1 MAEPFFKSLLETKP
15 EDVNPEKK
23 PGFLG
28 YVTDV
33 PVGIAKGASQAV
45 QGLLTLGAMPIDY
58 LADTN
63 LISAID
69 NIFEKITPETET
81 ALGDIT
87 SVLTQFGVPAAGAG
101 KIAQGIKVLKGAS
114 KMTKLSSIP
123 SIGGKTAE
131 LAKRTGF
138 YGSIGGITD
147 FVVSDPEE
155 NKTIF
160 QTLGYA
166 EDYES
171 DELKGSEKASEAF
184 KQKIKFGAEGALLGG
199 GLTAALPVAGT
210 LGFKYGIKPA
220 GQAIGFVGGN
230 TIRGLNYAVVNPM
243 TKIIGT
249 ETLGKG
255 VKLAGVGYDKVV
267 DKAMRSLNIPKADS
281 WKFLSSSPNAP
292 LKDRLFKKLD
302 NIKNVFK
309 SGGPLDTESA
319 ELLRKSG
326 NLVNKDERALIK
338 LMDDIDKNFKD
349 IASNYSIRFKEG
361 FKSTPIAQAENDLIF
376 NFLRTSGKEAEDI
389 FNQLPNQAIKDSAKK
404 LKDLISRLGK
414 DYGRLLSESP
424 DEATRDLGAQIIA
437 NGGAYLKQ
445 VFSAFKN
452 KSYKFDPEKIKG
464 AKEFFKN
471 LTKTNDDIAV
481 LVDDLAKTTD
491 RSSETWKKS
500 LDEFATNRMEYLK
513 RQIIESDRSPDT
525 IFNAVAKTFRIPTK
539 ELKKDVFVKA
549 DSLLKKDKVVEKITS
564 VEGELLKKGQTIQDI
579 VDVNKYRSVTDA
591 FLETSTDYRAAVT
604 DTFMQTAK
612 QVYQKQFFDRLA
624 DTGLESG
631 LFFRSLNEATT
642 KGINPNNLQQ
652 VVPLIKYG
660 EEFQS
665 KIFYNGINAEGKT
678 SGLYTTAEIANAI
691 RGVDETFGRLYDI
704 PLYKALMS
712 VKATGQIGKTVFS
725 PMTQI
730 RNVSTASF
738 FALASGLI
746 GGRTSL
752 GASFKLLADDLFPG
766 KNVSA
771 AKMADILSERIQRG
785 IIDTNIEV
793 NEIKTILQQAK
804 DGKFSLS
811 ALMNN
816 PTVKRAFDLYQGG
829 DNVWKLYADD
839 FYQDALDTAF
849 KYNGRG
855 IAADQAYRENIIDWY
870 RTVGRESRK
879 ADELATI
886 NTKILNTTDISQK
899 EALVKQFDGIGSNKD
914 ISAYLVTN
922 TIPTY
927 SKVPEIIKAI
937 RKLPIGNFIAF
948 PAEILRTSAH
958 LVNIGARE
966 LTSSNPFIRQMGAR
980 RLMGTTAVFGGIG
993 STIAYT
999 AEKITGVSDEKI
1011 KAFQRSAAPDY
1022 QKNATLIP
1030 LTESDT
1036 NGNFKYFN
1044 FSYTNPYDSMIRP
1057 VNAVFNAYANG
1068 TLNDKTADEI
1078 VFDALFYDKLTD
1090 TPGAFTEFI
1099 TPFVSE
1105 SIGSEAVFDIA
1116 FRNGE
1121 TRDGKTIYFEQ
1132 DSALEKIDKS
1142 LGHLFTQLEPGAN
1155 RSIRR
1160 VYKGI
1165 TGTFTQFGQQL
1176 DAKTEIGALLAGVR
1190 IEEAKPLNSMPFLI
1204 TSYGKDKQNIR
1215 REFGRNVFRVDATPE
1230 QRLAGFKEYIL
1241 DSFESQK
1248 VFYQVLQDM
1257 KTMGVSSRKVED
1269 ILEKRLRNKSEV
1281 EQLIDGEFKVPGF
1294 SEETFD
1300 DLVDR
1305 LKIEDPIQAAKVAS
1319 EIRQSVRAMERL
1331 RRRLRRVDLDDSRE
1345 EVDNKINSILFPTI
1359 SRFRGED
1366 PVTSTQTT
1374 QKAELPVPIGLDT
1387 PINTNIINQSIG
1399 NVQNDLL
1406 RQIELQKLT

>member
-23 PGFLG
+23 PGFLD

-33 PVGIAKGASQAV
+33 PIGIAKGASQAV

-87 SVLTQFGVPAAGAG
+87 SVLTQFGVPAAGAV

-155 NKTIF
+155 NKTIS

-166 EDYES
+166 EDYEG
-171 DELKGSEKASEAF
+171 DELKGSEKAAEAF

-230 TIRGLNYAVVNPM
+230 ALRGLNYAVVNPM
-243 TKIIGT
+243 SKIIGT

-292 LKDRLFKKLD
+292 LKERLAKKLD

-326 NLVNKDERALIK
+326 NLVNADERALIK
-338 LMDDIDKNFKD
+338 LMNDIDKNFKD
-349 IASNYSIRFKEG
+349 IASNYSVRFKEG

-404 LKDLISRLGK
+404 LKDLMSRLGK

-500 LDEFATNRMEYLK
+500 LDEFSTNRMEYLK

-539 ELKKDVFVKA
+539 ELKKDAFVKA

-564 VEGELLKKGQTIQDI
+564 VEGELLKKGQTIQDV

-879 ADELATI
+879 ADELATL

-899 EALVKQFDGIGSNKD
+899 EALVKQFDSIGSNKD

-980 RLMGTTAVFGGIG
+980 RLMGATAVFGGIG

-1068 TLNDKTADEI
+1068 TLNDKTADQI

-1121 TRDGKTIYFEQ
+1121 TRDGRTIYFDQ
-1132 DSALEKIDKS
+1132 DTALEKIDKS

-1176 DAKTEIGALLAGVR
+1176 DAKTELGALLAGVR
-1190 IEEAKPLNSMPFLI
+1190 VEEAKPLNSMPFLI

-1345 EVDNKINSILFPTI
+1345 EVDSKINSILFPTI

-1366 PVTSTQTT
+1366 PITNTQTT
-1374 QKAELPVPIGLDT
+1374 QKAELPVPMGLDT
-1387 PINTNIINQSIG
+1387 PINTSIVNQSIG

>member
-28 YVTDV
+28 YVTDI

-87 SVLTQFGVPAAGAG
+87 SVLTQFGVPAAGAV

-131 LAKRTGF
+131 LAKRAGF
-138 YGSIGGITD
+138 YGSIGGVTD

-155 NKTIF
+155 NRTIA

-166 EDYES
+166 EDYKG
-171 DELKGSEKASEAF
+171 DELKGSEKAAEAF

-230 TIRGLNYAVVNPM
+230 ALRGLNYAVVNPI

-292 LKDRLFKKLD
+292 LKERLAKKLD

-326 NLVNKDERALIK
+326 NLVNADERALIK

-349 IASNYSIRFKEG
+349 IASNYSVRFKEG

-389 FNQLPNQAIKDSAKK
+389 FNQLPNQAIKNSAKK
-404 LKDLISRLGK
+404 LKDLMSRLGK

-464 AKEFFKN
+464 AKDFFKN

-539 ELKKDVFVKA
+539 ELKKDAFVKA

-564 VEGELLKKGQTIQDI
+564 VEGELLKKGQTIQDV

-665 KIFYNGINAEGKT
+665 KIFYHGINAEGKT

-849 KYNGRG
+849 KFNGRG
-855 IAADQAYRENIIDWY
+855 VAADQAYRENIIDWY

-879 ADELATI
+879 ADELATL

-899 EALVKQFDGIGSNKD
+899 EALVKQFDSIGSNKD

-1030 LTESDT
+1030 LTESDS

-1068 TLNDKTADEI
+1068 TLNDKTADQI

-1090 TPGAFTEFI
+1090 TPGALTEFI

-1121 TRDGKTIYFEQ
+1121 TRDGRTIYFDQ
-1132 DSALEKIDKS
+1132 DTALEKIDKS

-1176 DAKTEIGALLAGVR
+1176 DAKTELGALLAGVR
-1190 IEEAKPLNSMPFLI
+1190 VEEAKPLNSMPFLI

-1248 VFYQVLQDM
+1248 VFYQVLKDM

-1305 LKIEDPIQAAKVAS
+1305 LKIEDPIQAAKIAS

-1359 SRFRGED
+1359 SRFRGDES
-1366 PVTSTQTT
+1366 PSGIATVQ
-1374 QKAELPVPIGLDT
+1374 AVELPVPQGLDT
-1387 PINTNIINQSIG
+1387 PVNTNIINQSIG
-1399 NVQNDLL
+1399 NIQNDLL
-1406 RQIELQKLT
+1406 RQIELQKLI

>member
-1 MAEPFFKSLLETKP
+1 M
-15 EDVNPEKK
+15 
-23 PGFLG
+23 
-28 YVTDV
+28 
-33 PVGIAKGASQAV
+33 
-45 QGLLTLGAMPIDY
+45 
-58 LADTN
+58 
-63 LISAID
+63 
-69 NIFEKITPETET
+69 
-81 ALGDIT
+81 
-87 SVLTQFGVPAAGAG
+87 AG
-101 KIAQGIKVLKGAS
+101 KTS
-114 KMTKLSSIP
+114 
-123 SIGGKTAE
+123 E
-131 LAKRTGF
+131 LAKRAGF
-138 YGSIGGITD
+138 YGSIGGVTD
-147 FVVSDPEE
+147 FVVSNPAE
-155 NKTIF
+155 NKTVA

-166 EDYES
+166 EDYKG
-171 DELKGSEKASEAF
+171 DELKGSEKAAEAF

-220 GQAIGFVGGN
+220 GKAVAFVGGN
-230 TIRGLNYAVVNPM
+230 TLRGLNYAVVNPM

-255 VKLAGVGYDKVV
+255 IKLAGVGYDKVV
-267 DKAMRSLNIPKADS
+267 DKAMRSLNIPRADS

-292 LKDRLFKKLD
+292 LKDRLLKKLD

-309 SGGPLDTESA
+309 STGPLDVESRR
-319 ELLRKSG
+319 LLEKSG
-326 NLVNKDERALIK
+326 NYVNADEKELIK

-349 IASNYSIRFKEG
+349 IATNYSVRFKDG

-376 NFLRTSGKEAEDI
+376 NFLRTSGKEADDI
-389 FNQLPNQAIKDSAKK
+389 FNQLPNQAIKDSAKR
-404 LKDLISRLGK
+404 LKELMTRLGK
-414 DYGRLLSESP
+414 QYGELISETKGTGAMAEGS
-424 DEATRDLGAQIIA
+424 RDLGAQIVA

-452 KSYKFDPEKIKG
+452 KSYKFDPEKVKG

-491 RSSETWKKS
+491 RSSDAWNKS
-500 LDEFATNRMEYLK
+500 LDEFATNRMELLK

-525 IFNAVAKTFRIPTK
+525 IFNEVAKVFRIPTK
-539 ELKKDVFVKA
+539 TLKDEAGEVVGTVEGA
-549 DSLLKKDKVVEKITS
+549 LLKQ
-564 VEGELLKKGQTIQDI
+564 GQTVQDI
-579 VDVNKYRSVTDA
+579 VDVKKYKSITDA

-612 QVYQKQFFDRLA
+612 QVYSKQFFDRLA

-631 LFFRSLNEATT
+631 LFFRSRNEAVA
-642 KGINPNNLQQ
+642 KGVNPNNLQQ
-652 VVPLIKYG
+652 VKRLDKYG
-660 EEFQS
+660 EQFDS
-665 KIFYNGINAEGKT
+665 KMFNEGIASDGGP
-678 SGLYTTAEIANAI
+678 SGLLTTPEIANAI

-766 KNVSA
+766 ANVSA
-771 AKMADILSERIQRG
+771 VKVAEKLSEKVQRG

-829 DNVWKLYADD
+829 DNVWKLYADE

-849 KYNGRG
+849 KYNGKG

-870 RTVGRESRK
+870 RTVGRETRK
-879 ADELATI
+879 ADELAAI
-886 NTKILNTTDISQK
+886 NRKILDTTDISQK
-899 EALVKQFDGIGSNKD
+899 EALVRQFDGIGSNKD

-980 RLMGTTAVFGGIG
+980 RLMGTSAVFGGIG

-999 AEKITGVSDEKI
+999 AEKITGVSDEKV

-1030 LTESDT
+1030 LTESDS

-1068 TLNDKTADEI
+1068 TLNDKTADQI
-1078 VFDALFYDKLTD
+1078 VFDALFYDKLTN
-1090 TPGAFTEFI
+1090 TPGALTEFI

-1121 TRDGKTIYFEQ
+1121 TRDGKQIYFPDQ

-1176 DAKTEIGALLAGVR
+1176 DAKTELGALLAGVR
-1190 IEEAKPLNSMPFLI
+1190 VEEAKPLNSMPFLI

-1241 DSFESQK
+1241 DSFDAQK

-1281 EQLIDGEFKVPGF
+1281 SQLIEGDFKVPGF
-1294 SEETFD
+1294 SEETFE
-1300 DLVDR
+1300 DLVNR
-1305 LKIEDPIQAAKVAS
+1305 LRIEDPIQAAKVGS
-1319 EIRQSVRAMERL
+1319 EIRQTIRVMNRL
-1331 RRRLRRVDLDDSRE
+1331 RDRLDRVDLDDSRE
-1345 EVDNKINSILFPTI
+1345 EIDAKINSILFPTI
-1359 SRFRGED
+1359 SRLRGDET
-1366 PVTSTQTT
+1366 PSGIATV
-1374 QKAELPVPIGLDT
+1374 QKVELPVPQGLNT
-1387 PINTNIINQSIG
+1387 PVNTNIINQSIG

-1406 RQIELQKLT
+1406 RQIELQKLI

>member
-1 MAEPFFKSLLETKP
+1 MSREVFFKSLFEQKP
-15 EDVNPEKK
+15 EDVSPEKK

-28 YVTDV
+28 YVTDI

-87 SVLTQFGVPAAGAG
+87 SVLTQFGVPAAGAV

-155 NKTIF
+155 NRTIA

-166 EDYES
+166 EDYKG

-199 GLTAALPVAGT
+199 GITAALPVAGT

-220 GQAIGFVGGN
+220 GKAIGFVGGN
-230 TIRGLNYAVVNPM
+230 TLRGLNYAVVNPM

-249 ETLGKG
+249 ETVGKG

-292 LKDRLFKKLD
+292 LKDRLLKKLD
-302 NIKNVFK
+302 NVKNVFK
-309 SGGPLDTESA
+309 STGPLDVESRR
-319 ELLRKSG
+319 LLEKSG
-326 NLVNKDERALIK
+326 TLVNKDEKTLIK

-376 NFLRTSGKEAEDI
+376 NYLRTSGQEATDI
-389 FNQLPNQAIKDSAKK
+389 FNQLPNQAIKRSARR
-404 LKDLISRLGK
+404 LKALMKNLGK
-414 DYGRLLSESP
+414 NYGRLLSESP
-424 DEATRDLGAQIIA
+424 DEATRDLGAQIVA

-471 LTKTNDDIAV
+471 LTNKNDDIAI

-491 RSSETWKKS
+491 RSSDVWKKS
-500 LDEFATNRMEYLK
+500 LDEFATNRMELLK

-525 IFNAVAKTFRIPTK
+525 IFNKIAKVFRIPTK
-539 ELKKDVFVKA
+539 TLRDEA
-549 DSLLKKDKVVEKITS
+549 GEVVGT
-564 VEGELLKKGQTIQDI
+564 VEGALLKKGQTVQDI

-612 QVYQKQFFDRLA
+612 QVYSKQFFDRLA
-624 DTGLESG
+624 DTGLQSG
-631 LFFRSLNEATT
+631 LFFRSANEAVA
-642 KGINPNNLQQ
+642 KGINPNNLKQ
-652 VVPLIKYG
+652 VVPLIRYG

-665 KIFYNGINAEGKT
+665 KMFYNGIDDVGKT
-678 SGLYTTAEIANAI
+678 SGLYTTPEIANAI

-746 GGRTSL
+746 GGKTSL

-771 AKMADILSERIQRG
+771 AKLARILSDRVERG
-785 IIDTNIEV
+785 VIDTNIEV

-811 ALMNN
+811 ALMSN

-829 DNVWKLYADD
+829 DNVWKIYADD

-849 KYNGRG
+849 KFNGKG
-855 IAADQAYRENIIDWY
+855 VAADQAYRENIIDWY

-886 NTKILNTTDISQK
+886 NTKILNTTDLSQK
-899 EALVKQFDGIGSNKD
+899 EALVRQFDGIGNNKD

-958 LVNIGARE
+958 LINIGARE

-1011 KAFQRSAAPDY
+1011 KAFQRSAAPGY

-1030 LTESDT
+1030 LTESDS

-1068 TLNDKTADEI
+1068 TLNDKTADKI
-1078 VFDALFYDKLTD
+1078 VFDALFYDNLTN
-1090 TPGAFTEFI
+1090 TPGALTEFI

-1105 SIGSEAVFDIA
+1105 SIGSEAVFDIV

-1121 TRDGKTIYFEQ
+1121 TRDGRRIYFEQ
-1132 DSALEKIDKS
+1132 DSALEVIDKS

-1176 DAKTEIGALLAGVR
+1176 DAKTELGALLAGVR
-1190 IEEAKPLNSMPFLI
+1190 VEEAKPLNSMPFII
-1204 TSYGKDKQNIR
+1204 TSYGKDKSNIR
-1215 REFGRNVFRVDATPE
+1215 AEFGRNVFRVDATPE
-1230 QRLAGFKEYIL
+1230 QRLAAFKEYIL

-1248 VFYQVLQDM
+1248 VFYQVLEDM
-1257 KTMGVSSRKVED
+1257 KTMGVSRRKLKN
-1269 ILEKRLRNKSEV
+1269 ILDSRLRNKSEV
-1281 EQLIDGEFKVPGF
+1281 RQLTKGDFKVPAF
-1294 SEETFD
+1294 NEETFED
-1300 DLVDR
+1300 QIKR
-1305 LKIEDPIQAAKVAS
+1305 LKLEDPIQAAKVSS
-1319 EIRQSVRAMERL
+1319 EVRQALRAMERL
-1331 RRRLRRVDLDDSRE
+1331 RKRLRRIDLDDTR
-1345 EVDNKINSILFPTI
+1345 DFLDGKINSILFPTI
-1359 SRFRGED
+1359 SRLRGDE
-1366 PVTSTQTT
+1366 PVTSTQET

>member
-1 MAEPFFKSLLETKP
+1 
-15 EDVNPEKK
+15 
-23 PGFLG
+23 
-28 YVTDV
+28 
-33 PVGIAKGASQAV
+33 
-45 QGLLTLGAMPIDY
+45 
-58 LADTN
+58 
-63 LISAID
+63 
-69 NIFEKITPETET
+69 
-81 ALGDIT
+81 
-87 SVLTQFGVPAAGAG
+87 
-101 KIAQGIKVLKGAS
+101 
-114 KMTKLSSIP
+114 MTKLSSIP

-155 NKTIF
+155 NRTIF

-166 EDYES
+166 EDYKG
-171 DELKGSEKASEAF
+171 DELKGSEKAAEAF

-302 NIKNVFK
+302 SIINVFK
-309 SGGPLDTESA
+309 SGGPLDAESA

-326 NLVNKDERALIK
+326 NLVNADERALIK

-376 NFLRTSGKEAEDI
+376 NYLRASGKEAEDI
-389 FNQLPNQAIKDSAKK
+389 FNQLPNQTIKDSAKK

-879 ADELATI
+879 ADELAAI

-899 EALVKQFDGIGSNKD
+899 EVLVKQFDSIGSNKD

-993 STIAYT
+993 STIAYA

-1068 TLNDKTADEI
+1068 TLNDKTADQI

-1105 SIGSEAVFDIA
+1105 SIGSEAVFDVA
-1116 FRNGE
+1116 FRGGE

>member
-1 MAEPFFKSLLETKP
+1 MSREVFFKSLFEQKP
-15 EDVNPEKK
+15 EEVSPEKK

-28 YVTDV
+28 YVTDI

-87 SVLTQFGVPAAGAG
+87 SVLTQFGVPAAGAV

-155 NKTIF
+155 NRTIA

-166 EDYES
+166 EDYKG
-171 DELKGSEKASEAF
+171 DELKGSEKAAEAF

-220 GQAIGFVGGN
+220 GKAVAFVGGN
-230 TIRGLNYAVVNPM
+230 TLRGLNYAVVNPM

-249 ETLGKG
+249 ETVGKG

-267 DKAMRSLNIPKADS
+267 DKAMRSLNIPRADS

-292 LKDRLFKKLD
+292 LKDRLLKKLD

-309 SGGPLDTESA
+309 STGPLDVESRR
-319 ELLRKSG
+319 LLEKSG
-326 NLVNKDERALIK
+326 TLVNKDEKTLIK

-376 NFLRTSGKEAEDI
+376 NYLRTSGKEAKDI
-389 FNQLPNQAIKDSAKK
+389 FDQLPNQAIKRSARR
-404 LKDLISRLGK
+404 LKALMKNLGK
-414 DYGRLLSESP
+414 NYGRLLSESP
-424 DEATRDLGAQIIA
+424 DEATRDLGAQIVA

-464 AKEFFKN
+464 AKDFFKN

-481 LVDDLAKTTD
+481 IVDDLAKTTD
-491 RSSETWKKS
+491 RSSDAWNKS
-500 LDEFATNRMEYLK
+500 LDEFSTNRMELLK

-539 ELKKDVFVKA
+539 TLRDEAGDIVG
-549 DSLLKKDKVVEKITS
+549 T
-564 VEGELLKKGQTIQDI
+564 VEGALLKKGQTVQDV
-579 VDVNKYRSVTDA
+579 VDVKKYKSITDA

-612 QVYQKQFFDRLA
+612 QVYSKQFFDRLA
-624 DTGLESG
+624 DTGLQSG
-631 LFFRSLNEATT
+631 LFFRSANEAVA
-642 KGINPNNLQQ
+642 KGVNPNNLKQ
-652 VVPLIKYG
+652 VVPLIRYG

-665 KIFYNGINAEGKT
+665 KMFYNGIAADGKT
-678 SGLYTTAEIANAI
+678 SGLYTTPEIANAI

-752 GASFKLLADDLFPG
+752 GSSFKLLADDLFPG

-771 AKMADILSERIQRG
+771 AKLARVLSDRVERG
-785 IIDTNIEV
+785 VIDTNIEV

-829 DNVWKLYADD
+829 DNVWKIYADD

-849 KYNGRG
+849 KFNGKG
-855 IAADQAYRENIIDWY
+855 VAADQAYRENIIDWY

-899 EALVKQFDGIGSNKD
+899 EALVRQFDGIGNNKD

-1011 KAFQRSAAPDY
+1011 KAFQRSAAPGY

-1030 LTESDT
+1030 LTESDST
-1036 NGNFKYFN
+1036 GNFKYFN

-1057 VNAVFNAYANG
+1057 VNAIFNAYANG
-1068 TLNDKTADEI
+1068 TLNEKSADRI
-1078 VFDALFYDKLTD
+1078 VFDALFYDNLTN
-1090 TPGAFTEFI
+1090 TPGALTEFI

-1121 TRDGKTIYFEQ
+1121 TRDGRRIYFEQ

-1155 RSIRR
+1155 RSVRR

-1176 DAKTEIGALLAGVR
+1176 DAKTELGALLAGVR
-1190 IEEAKPLNSMPFLI
+1190 VEEAKPLNSMPFII
-1204 TSYGKDKQNIR
+1204 TSYGKDKSNIR
-1215 REFGRNVFRVDATPE
+1215 AEFGRNVFRVDATPE
-1230 QRLAGFKEYIL
+1230 QRLAAFKEYIL

-1248 VFYQVLQDM
+1248 VFYQVLEDM
-1257 KTMGVSSRKVED
+1257 KTMGVSRKKLKD
-1269 ILEKRLRNKSEV
+1269 ILDSRLRNKSEV
-1281 EQLIDGEFKVPGF
+1281 RLLTKGDFKVPAF
-1294 SEETFD
+1294 NEETFED
-1300 DLVDR
+1300 QIKR
-1305 LKIEDPIQAAKVAS
+1305 LKLEDPIQAAKVSS
-1319 EIRQSVRAMERL
+1319 EIRQALRAMDRLRKRL
-1331 RRRLRRVDLDDSRE
+1331 RRIDLNDTRDFL
-1345 EVDNKINSILFPTI
+1345 DGKINSILFPTI
-1359 SRFRGED
+1359 SRLRGDES
-1366 PVTSTQTT
+1366 PSGIAEVQT
-1374 QKAELPVPIGLDT
+1374 AELPVPQGLDT
-1387 PINTNIINQSIG
+1387 PVNTNIINQSIG

-1406 RQIELQKLT
+1406 RQIELQKLI

>member
-87 SVLTQFGVPAAGAG
+87 SVLTQFGVPAAGAV

-166 EDYES
+166 EDYEG

-513 RQIIESDRSPDT
+513 RQINESDRSPDT

-604 DTFMQTAK
+604 DTFKQTAK

-712 VKATGQIGKTVFS
+712 VKDTGQIGKTVFS

-870 RTVGRESRK
+870 RTVGRESRI

-1345 EVDNKINSILFPTI
+1345 EVDIKINSILFPTI

>member
-1 MAEPFFKSLLETKP
+1 MSREVFFKSLFEEKP
-15 EDVNPEKK
+15 EEVSPEKK

-28 YVTDV
+28 YVKDV

-87 SVLTQFGVPAAGAG
+87 SVLTQFGVPAAGAV

-114 KMTKLSSIP
+114 QMTKLSSLP
-123 SIGGKTAE
+123 TIGAKTAE

-155 NKTIF
+155 NKTIA

-166 EDYES
+166 EDYKG
-171 DELKGSEKASEAF
+171 DELKGSEKAAEAF

-230 TIRGLNYAVVNPM
+230 ALRGLDYVVVNPM
-243 TKIIGT
+243 SKIIGT
-249 ETLGKG
+249 ETVGKG
-255 VKLAGVGYDKVV
+255 VKLLGAGYDKAV

-292 LKDRLFKKLD
+292 LKDRLLKKLD

-309 SGGPLDTESA
+309 STGPLDVESRR
-319 ELLRKSG
+319 LLEKSG
-326 NLVNKDERALIK
+326 NYVNADEKELIK
-338 LMDDIDKNFKD
+338 LMNDIDKNFKD
-349 IASNYSIRFKEG
+349 IATNYSVRFKDG

-376 NFLRTSGKEAEDI
+376 NFLRTSGDEAKDI
-389 FNQLPNQAIKDSAKK
+389 FNQLPNQAIKDSAKR
-404 LKDLISRLGK
+404 LKELMTRLGK
-414 DYGRLLSESP
+414 QYGELISETKGTGAMAEGS
-424 DEATRDLGAQIIA
+424 RDLGAQIVA

-452 KSYKFDPEKIKG
+452 KAYKFNPEKVKG

-481 LVDDLAKTTD
+481 LIDDLAKTTD
-491 RSSETWKKS
+491 RSSETWNKS
-500 LDEFATNRMEYLK
+500 LDEFATNRMELLK

-525 IFNAVAKTFRIPTK
+525 IFNEVAKVFRIPTK
-539 ELKKDVFVKA
+539 TLRDEAGEVIGTVEGA
-549 DSLLKKDKVVEKITS
+549 LLKQ
-564 VEGELLKKGQTIQDI
+564 GQTVQDI
-579 VDVNKYRSVTDA
+579 VDVKKYKSITDA

-631 LFFRSLNEATT
+631 LFFRSRNEAVA

-652 VVPLIKYG
+652 VVKMDKYG
-660 EEFQS
+660 EVFDS
-665 KIFYNGINAEGKT
+665 KIFNSGLKSDGTK
-678 SGLYTTAEIANAI
+678 SGLYTTPEIANAI

-746 GGRTSL
+746 GGKTSL

-771 AKMADILSERIQRG
+771 VKLAEKLSERVQRG

-829 DNVWKLYADD
+829 DNVWKLYADN

-849 KYNGRG
+849 KYNGKG
-855 IAADQAYRENIIDWY
+855 VAADQAYRENIIDWY
-870 RTVGRESRK
+870 RTVGRETRK
-879 ADELATI
+879 ADELAAI
-886 NTKILNTTDISQK
+886 NRKILDTTDISQK
-899 EALVKQFDGIGSNKD
+899 EALVKQFDGMGSNKD

-980 RLMGTTAVFGGIG
+980 RLMGTSAVFGGIG

-1030 LTESDT
+1030 LTKSDA

-1068 TLNDKTADEI
+1068 TLNDKNADQI
-1078 VFDALFYDKLTD
+1078 VFDALFYDKLTN
-1090 TPGAFTEFI
+1090 TPGALTEFF

-1116 FRNGE
+1116 FRGGE
-1121 TRDGKTIYFEQ
+1121 TRDGRKIYFDQ
-1132 DSALEKIDKS
+1132 DNALERIDKS

-1176 DAKTEIGALLAGVR
+1176 DAKTELGALLAGVR
-1190 IEEAKPLNSMPFLI
+1190 VEEAKPLNSMPFII
-1204 TSYGKDKQNIR
+1204 TSYGKDKLNLR
-1215 REFGRNVFRVDATPE
+1215 AEFGRNVFRVDATPE
-1230 QRLAGFKEYIL
+1230 QRLAAFKEYIL
-1241 DSFESQK
+1241 DSFDSQK
-1248 VFYQVLQDM
+1248 VFYQVLEDM
-1257 KTMGVSSRKVED
+1257 KTMGVSRRKIKD
-1269 ILEKRLRNKSEV
+1269 ILDSRLRNKSEV
-1281 EQLIDGEFKVPGF
+1281 KQLTRGDFKVPAF
-1294 SEETFD
+1294 SEKTFED
-1300 DLVDR
+1300 QIKR
-1305 LKIEDPIQAAKVAS
+1305 LRLEDPIQAAKVSS
-1319 EIRQSVRAMERL
+1319 EVRQALRAMERL
-1331 RRRLRRVDLDDSRE
+1331 RKRLRRVDLDDTR
-1345 EVDNKINSILFPTI
+1345 DFLDGKINSILFPTI
-1359 SRFRGED
+1359 SRLRGDEI
-1366 PVTSTQTT
+1366 PSGIAEVQT
-1374 QKAELPVPIGLDT
+1374 AELPVPQGLDT
-1387 PINTNIINQSIG
+1387 PVNTNIINQSIG

-1406 RQIELQKLT
+1406 RQIELQKLI

>member
-87 SVLTQFGVPAAGAG
+87 SVLTQFGVPAAGAV

-166 EDYES
+166 EDYEG

-539 ELKKDVFVKA
+539 ELKKDVFVK
-549 DSLLKKDKVVEKITS
+549 KK
-564 VEGELLKKGQTIQDI
+564 
-579 VDVNKYRSVTDA
+579 N
-591 FLETSTDYRAAVT
+591 
-604 DTFMQTAK
+604 
-612 QVYQKQFFDRLA
+612 
-624 DTGLESG
+624 
-631 LFFRSLNEATT
+631 
-642 KGINPNNLQQ
+642 
-652 VVPLIKYG
+652 
-660 EEFQS
+660 
-665 KIFYNGINAEGKT
+665 
-678 SGLYTTAEIANAI
+678 
-691 RGVDETFGRLYDI
+691 
-704 PLYKALMS
+704 
-712 VKATGQIGKTVFS
+712 
-725 PMTQI
+725 
-730 RNVSTASF
+730 
-738 FALASGLI
+738 
-746 GGRTSL
+746 
-752 GASFKLLADDLFPG
+752 
-766 KNVSA
+766 
-771 AKMADILSERIQRG
+771 
-785 IIDTNIEV
+785 
-793 NEIKTILQQAK
+793 
-804 DGKFSLS
+804 
-811 ALMNN
+811 
-816 PTVKRAFDLYQGG
+816 
-829 DNVWKLYADD
+829 
-839 FYQDALDTAF
+839 
-849 KYNGRG
+849 
-855 IAADQAYRENIIDWY
+855 
-870 RTVGRESRK
+870 
-879 ADELATI
+879 
-886 NTKILNTTDISQK
+886 
-899 EALVKQFDGIGSNKD
+899 
-914 ISAYLVTN
+914 
-922 TIPTY
+922 
-927 SKVPEIIKAI
+927 
-937 RKLPIGNFIAF
+937 
-948 PAEILRTSAH
+948 
-958 LVNIGARE
+958 
-966 LTSSNPFIRQMGAR
+966 
-980 RLMGTTAVFGGIG
+980 
-993 STIAYT
+993 
-999 AEKITGVSDEKI
+999 
-1011 KAFQRSAAPDY
+1011 
-1022 QKNATLIP
+1022 
-1030 LTESDT
+1030 
-1036 NGNFKYFN
+1036 
-1044 FSYTNPYDSMIRP
+1044 
-1057 VNAVFNAYANG
+1057 
-1068 TLNDKTADEI
+1068 
-1078 VFDALFYDKLTD
+1078 
-1090 TPGAFTEFI
+1090 
-1099 TPFVSE
+1099 
-1105 SIGSEAVFDIA
+1105 
-1116 FRNGE
+1116 
-1121 TRDGKTIYFEQ
+1121 
-1132 DSALEKIDKS
+1132 
-1142 LGHLFTQLEPGAN
+1142 
-1155 RSIRR
+1155 
-1160 VYKGI
+1160 
-1165 TGTFTQFGQQL
+1165 
-1176 DAKTEIGALLAGVR
+1176 
-1190 IEEAKPLNSMPFLI
+1190 
-1204 TSYGKDKQNIR
+1204 
-1215 REFGRNVFRVDATPE
+1215 
-1230 QRLAGFKEYIL
+1230 
-1241 DSFESQK
+1241 
-1248 VFYQVLQDM
+1248 
-1257 KTMGVSSRKVED
+1257 
-1269 ILEKRLRNKSEV
+1269 
-1281 EQLIDGEFKVPGF
+1281 
-1294 SEETFD
+1294 
-1300 DLVDR
+1300 
-1305 LKIEDPIQAAKVAS
+1305 
-1319 EIRQSVRAMERL
+1319 
-1331 RRRLRRVDLDDSRE
+1331 
-1345 EVDNKINSILFPTI
+1345 
-1359 SRFRGED
+1359 
-1366 PVTSTQTT
+1366 
-1374 QKAELPVPIGLDT
+1374 
-1387 PINTNIINQSIG
+1387 
-1399 NVQNDLL
+1399 
-1406 RQIELQKLT
+1406 

>member
-87 SVLTQFGVPAAGAG
+87 SVLTQFGVPAAGAV

-166 EDYES
+166 EDYEG

-1105 SIGSEAVFDIA
+1105 SIGSEAVFDVA
-1116 FRNGE
+1116 FRGGE

-1345 EVDNKINSILFPTI
+1345 AVDNKINSILFPTI

>member
-1 MAEPFFKSLLETKP
+1 MAAPFFKSLLETKP

-87 SVLTQFGVPAAGAG
+87 SVLTQFGVPAAGAV

-166 EDYES
+166 EDYEG

-376 NFLRTSGKEAEDI
+376 NYLRASGKEAEDI

-464 AKEFFKN
+464 AKEFYKY

-730 RNVSTASF
+730 RNVSIASF
-738 FALASGLI
+738 FALASRLI

-870 RTVGRESRK
+870 RTVGREFRK

-1132 DSALEKIDKS
+1132 DSALEK
-1142 LGHLFTQLEPGAN
+1142 
-1155 RSIRR
+1155 
-1160 VYKGI
+1160 
-1165 TGTFTQFGQQL
+1165 
-1176 DAKTEIGALLAGVR
+1176 
-1190 IEEAKPLNSMPFLI
+1190 
-1204 TSYGKDKQNIR
+1204 
-1215 REFGRNVFRVDATPE
+1215 
-1230 QRLAGFKEYIL
+1230 
-1241 DSFESQK
+1241 
-1248 VFYQVLQDM
+1248 
-1257 KTMGVSSRKVED
+1257 
-1269 ILEKRLRNKSEV
+1269 
-1281 EQLIDGEFKVPGF
+1281 
-1294 SEETFD
+1294 
-1300 DLVDR
+1300 
-1305 LKIEDPIQAAKVAS
+1305 
-1319 EIRQSVRAMERL
+1319 
-1331 RRRLRRVDLDDSRE
+1331 
-1345 EVDNKINSILFPTI
+1345 
-1359 SRFRGED
+1359 
-1366 PVTSTQTT
+1366 
-1374 QKAELPVPIGLDT
+1374 
-1387 PINTNIINQSIG
+1387 
-1399 NVQNDLL
+1399 
-1406 RQIELQKLT
+1406 

>member
-87 SVLTQFGVPAAGAG
+87 SVLTQFGVPAAGAV

-166 EDYES
+166 EDYEG

-899 EALVKQFDGIGSNKD
+899 EALVKQFDSIGSNKD

-1068 TLNDKTADEI
+1068 TLNDKTADQI

-1105 SIGSEAVFDIA
+1105 SIGSEAVFDVA
-1116 FRNGE
+1116 FRGGE

>member
-1 MAEPFFKSLLETKP
+1 MSREVFFKSLFEQKP
-15 EDVNPEKK
+15 EEVSPEKK

-28 YVTDV
+28 YVTDI

-87 SVLTQFGVPAAGAG
+87 SVLTQFGVPAAGAV

-155 NKTIF
+155 NRTIA

-166 EDYES
+166 EDYKG
-171 DELKGSEKASEAF
+171 DELKGSEKAAEAF

-220 GQAIGFVGGN
+220 GKAVAFVGGN
-230 TIRGLNYAVVNPM
+230 TLRGLNYAVVNPM

-249 ETLGKG
+249 ETVGKG

-267 DKAMRSLNIPKADS
+267 DKAMRSLNIPRADS

-292 LKDRLFKKLD
+292 LKNRLLKKLD

-309 SGGPLDTESA
+309 STGPLDVESRR
-319 ELLRKSG
+319 LLEKSG
-326 NLVNKDERALIK
+326 TLVNKDEKTLIK

-376 NFLRTSGKEAEDI
+376 NYLRTSGKEAKDI
-389 FNQLPNQAIKDSAKK
+389 FDQLPNQAIKRSARR
-404 LKDLISRLGK
+404 LKALMKNLGK
-414 DYGRLLSESP
+414 NYGRLLSESP
-424 DEATRDLGAQIIA
+424 DEATRDLGAQIVA

-464 AKEFFKN
+464 AKDFFKN

-481 LVDDLAKTTD
+481 IVDDLAKTTD
-491 RSSETWKKS
+491 RSSDAWNKS
-500 LDEFATNRMEYLK
+500 LDEFSTNRMELLK

-539 ELKKDVFVKA
+539 TLRDEAGDIVG
-549 DSLLKKDKVVEKITS
+549 T
-564 VEGELLKKGQTIQDI
+564 VEGALLKKGQTVQDV
-579 VDVNKYRSVTDA
+579 VDVKKYKSITDA

-612 QVYQKQFFDRLA
+612 QVYSKQFFDRLA
-624 DTGLESG
+624 DTGLQSG
-631 LFFRSLNEATT
+631 LFFRSANEAVA
-642 KGINPNNLQQ
+642 KGINSNNLKQ
-652 VVPLIKYG
+652 VVPLIRYG

-665 KIFYNGINAEGKT
+665 KMFYNGIAADGKT
-678 SGLYTTAEIANAI
+678 SGLYTTPEIANAI

-752 GASFKLLADDLFPG
+752 GSSFKLLADDLFPG

-771 AKMADILSERIQRG
+771 AKLARVLSDRVERG
-785 IIDTNIEV
+785 VIDTNIEV

-829 DNVWKLYADD
+829 DNVWKIYADD

-849 KYNGRG
+849 KFNGKG
-855 IAADQAYRENIIDWY
+855 VAADQAYRENIIDWY

-899 EALVKQFDGIGSNKD
+899 EALVRQFDGIGNNKD

-1011 KAFQRSAAPDY
+1011 KAFQRSAAPGY

-1030 LTESDT
+1030 LTESDST
-1036 NGNFKYFN
+1036 GNFKYFN

-1057 VNAVFNAYANG
+1057 VNAIFNAYANG
-1068 TLNDKTADEI
+1068 TLNEKSADRI
-1078 VFDALFYDKLTD
+1078 VFDALFYDNLTN
-1090 TPGAFTEFI
+1090 TPGALTEFI

-1121 TRDGKTIYFEQ
+1121 TRDGRRIYFEQ

-1155 RSIRR
+1155 RSVRR

-1176 DAKTEIGALLAGVR
+1176 DAKTELGALLAGVR
-1190 IEEAKPLNSMPFLI
+1190 VEEAKPLNSMPFII
-1204 TSYGKDKQNIR
+1204 TSYGKDKSNIR
-1215 REFGRNVFRVDATPE
+1215 AEFGRNVFRVDATPE
-1230 QRLAGFKEYIL
+1230 QRLAAFKEYIL

-1248 VFYQVLQDM
+1248 VFYQVLEDM
-1257 KTMGVSSRKVED
+1257 KTMGVSRKKLKD
-1269 ILEKRLRNKSEV
+1269 ILDSRLRNKSEV
-1281 EQLIDGEFKVPGF
+1281 RLLTKGDFKVPAF
-1294 SEETFD
+1294 NEETFED
-1300 DLVDR
+1300 QIKR
-1305 LKIEDPIQAAKVAS
+1305 LKLEDPIQAAKVSS
-1319 EIRQSVRAMERL
+1319 EIRQALRAMDRLRKRL
-1331 RRRLRRVDLDDSRE
+1331 RRIDLNDTRDFL
-1345 EVDNKINSILFPTI
+1345 DGKINSILFPTI
-1359 SRFRGED
+1359 SRLRGDES
-1366 PVTSTQTT
+1366 PSGIAEVQT
-1374 QKAELPVPIGLDT
+1374 AELPVPQGLDT
-1387 PINTNIINQSIG
+1387 PVDTNIINQSIG

-1406 RQIELQKLT
+1406 RQIELQKLI

>member
-23 PGFLG
+23 PGFLD

-33 PVGIAKGASQAV
+33 PIGIAKGASQAV

-87 SVLTQFGVPAAGAG
+87 SVLTQFGVPAAGAV

-114 KMTKLSSIP
+114 KMTKLSSLP
-123 SIGGKTAE
+123 TIGGKTAE

-155 NKTIF
+155 NRTIA

-166 EDYES
+166 EDYKG
-171 DELKGSEKASEAF
+171 DELKGSEKAAEAF

-230 TIRGLNYAVVNPM
+230 ALRGLNYAVVNPM
-243 TKIIGT
+243 SKIIGT

-292 LKDRLFKKLD
+292 LKERLAKKLD

-326 NLVNKDERALIK
+326 NLVNADERALIK
-338 LMDDIDKNFKD
+338 LMNDIDKNFKD
-349 IASNYSIRFKEG
+349 IASNYSVRFKEG

-404 LKDLISRLGK
+404 LKDLMSRLGK

-500 LDEFATNRMEYLK
+500 LDEFSTNRMEYLK

-539 ELKKDVFVKA
+539 ELKKDAFVKA

-564 VEGELLKKGQTIQDI
+564 VEGELLKKGQTIQDV

-879 ADELATI
+879 ADELATL

-899 EALVKQFDGIGSNKD
+899 EALVKQFDSIGSNKD

-980 RLMGTTAVFGGIG
+980 RLMGATAVFGGIG

-1068 TLNDKTADEI
+1068 TLNDKTADQI

-1121 TRDGKTIYFEQ
+1121 TRDGRTIYFDQ
-1132 DSALEKIDKS
+1132 DTALEKIDKS

-1176 DAKTEIGALLAGVR
+1176 DAKTELGALLAGVR
-1190 IEEAKPLNSMPFLI
+1190 VEEAKPLNSMPFLI

-1345 EVDNKINSILFPTI
+1345 EVDSKINSILFPTI

-1366 PVTSTQTT
+1366 PITNTQTT
-1374 QKAELPVPIGLDT
+1374 QKAELPVPMGLDT
-1387 PINTNIINQSIG
+1387 PINTSIVNQSIG

>member
-87 SVLTQFGVPAAGAG
+87 SVLTQFGVPAAGAV

-155 NKTIF
+155 NRTIF

-166 EDYES
+166 EDYEG

-220 GQAIGFVGGN
+220 GKAIGFVGGN

-326 NLVNKDERALIK
+326 NLVNADERALIK

-349 IASNYSIRFKEG
+349 IASNYSVRFKEG

-376 NFLRTSGKEAEDI
+376 NYLRASGKEAEDI
-389 FNQLPNQAIKDSAKK
+389 FNQLPNQTIKDSAKK

-879 ADELATI
+879 ADELATL

-899 EALVKQFDGIGSNKD
+899 EALVKQFDSIGSNKD

-1068 TLNDKTADEI
+1068 TLNDKTADQI

-1190 IEEAKPLNSMPFLI
+1190 VEEAKPLNSMPFLI